1 MAEVAE
7 FMESAD
13 PVFKEPVI
21 KEIMTNIERLDLPVL
36 CSISFVR
43 TCA

>member
-13 PVFKEPVI
+13 PAFKEPVI